1 MKLISLCLI
10 TLNTFIFPTLAL
22 AESFSEDNKS
32 IKADLISQKL
42 EEMESEKETED
53 DDSDSAETES
63 DETEEDKPE
72 AEEKADEKADEPTP
86 EEIARL
92 KKLATADQLYLSGY
106 KQEAKKL
113 YRQTKEVWKLEQDA
127 AQQDLA
133 IELFEDPAKLSPA
146 GKVFWRNYQKGKEQE
161 LESKVVSSLKL
172 LTTREPQFIPGH
184 IHYAQMLQEY
194 ERQAEARKVLEQAAG
209 RYPNEPKLVR
219 AKIDDH
225 IAAEEWLDASVLARQ
240 FALFNPEL
248 PAAKELDLLAD
259 QYLAEYQSD
268 LKSQIALNTVGNVI
282 FGTIGFAL
290 TGSLFGPLSA
300 LETSAMILQGE
311 SAMGKASVA
320 QAKKQLPLIEDP
332 EILAYVDEIGQK
344 VAAASG
350 RDDFE
355 YEFYVIMDDSL
366 NAFALPGG
374 KIFVNAGAILSTD
387 SEAELAG
394 LLAHEV
400 AHAALS
406 HGFQLVTQGNLT
418 ANVVRH
424 IPYVGGAAT
433 SLIVMN
439 YSRGMEKQADIF
451 GTRILVNSGY
461 AADGVRN
468 LMVKLHESHQDD
480 PENSEPPEW
489 LSTHPNSKQRIKYME
504 QLIVDN
510 NLDRFAYE
518 GVSRHQNIKYL
529 VKDKWEK
536 YEKCIEDVVTL
547 EAARKCAK
555 GEEKAESKENKEEA
569 EGIEK

>member
-10 TLNTFIFPTLAL
+10 TLNTFIFPTLTL
-22 AESFSEDNKS
+22 AESLSQDNN
-32 IKADLISQKL
+32 IEANLIAHNYEEL
-42 EEMESEKETED
+42 ELEQEAKD
-53 DDSDSAETES
+53 DDSNSAETES
-63 DETEEDKPE
+63 DESEEDKSE
-72 AEEKADEKADEPTP
+72 EEKKVDEPTP

-92 KKLATADQLYLSGY
+92 KNLATADHLYLSGY
-106 KQEAKKL
+106 KKEAKQL
-113 YRQTKEVWKLEQDA
+113 YRQTKKAWELEQKATKQDQSA
-127 AQQDLA
+127 A
-133 IELFEDPAKLSPA
+133 LFDDPAKLSPA
-146 GKVFWRNYQKGKEQE
+146 GKVFWRNYQKGKEQG

-184 IHYAQMLQEY
+184 IHYAQMLQQY
-194 ERQAEARKVLEQAAG
+194 ERQAEGRKVLERAANL
-209 RYPNEPKLVR
+209 YPSEPKLVK

-225 IAAEEWLDASVLARQ
+225 IAAEEWLDASILARQ

-248 PAAKELDLLAD
+248 PEAEEFDLLAD
-259 QYLAEYQSD
+259 EYLTEYQSD
-268 LKSQIALNTVGNVI
+268 LKSKIALNTVGNAI
-282 FGTIGFAL
+282 LGTVGFAL

-300 LETSAMILQGE
+300 IETTAIVLQGE
-311 SAMGKASVA
+311 SAMGKASA
-320 QAKKQLPLIEDP
+320 TQAKKQLPLIEDP
-332 EILAYVDEIGQK
+332 EILEYVNEIGQK
-344 VAAASG
+344 VAVASG

-355 YEFYVIMDDSL
+355 YEFYVIMDENL

-374 KIFVNAGAILSTD
+374 KIFINAGAIIEID

-400 AHAALS
+400 SHAALS

-424 IPYVGGAAT
+424 IPYVGNAAT

-439 YSRGMEKQADIF
+439 YSREMERQADIF

-468 LMVKLHESHQDD
+468 LMVKLHESHQKDE
-480 PENSEPPEW
+480 ENPEPPEW

-518 GVSRHQNIKYL
+518 GISRHQNIKHL
-529 VKDKWEK
+529 VRDKWNK
-536 YEKCIEDVVTL
+536 YEECIEDVVTL
-547 EAARKCAK
+547 EAARKCAR
-555 GEEKAESKENKEEA
+555 GEKEAESQQ
-569 EGIEK
+569 